1 MTLEEMD
8 ILFGSE
14 GTAEADKERMKEVNR
29 QVGLDDLV
37 HGHPVDAAA
46 TENEEVLDEKRE
58 VSAG

>member
-1 MTLEEMD
+1 MD